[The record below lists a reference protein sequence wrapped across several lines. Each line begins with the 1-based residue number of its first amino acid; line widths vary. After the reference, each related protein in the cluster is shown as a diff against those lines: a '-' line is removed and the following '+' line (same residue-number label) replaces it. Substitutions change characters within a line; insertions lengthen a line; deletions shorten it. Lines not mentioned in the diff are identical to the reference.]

1 MSNYANVKEATKRL
15 LWIDVTKGVLILLMV
30 LGHIINKACNSGVA
44 STYLLKCFSLSSLY
58 TCFFMQA
65 FIILTGYTSNFEKSF
80 KDFATSLV
88 KTILIP
94 WLTFSVICQ
103 LTRMTSGEGGA
114 FLTIDGQK
122 YFFLIE
128 DFWFLHVL
136 FFGKLLYYFIYRCIR
151 RDIFR
156 AAILLA
162 MMVCGFT
169 IFAVQNDVSDTYHYY
184 NYLHYKDLL
193 CMTFFLW
200 VGNYCRRKNLFEY
213 IKGKYFIIIIILYLI
228 GHALR
233 FFFRMKGLDE
243 LLIAPVIIS
252 HGGNAISPLQ
262 IPAYLY
268 YVILGSFSCFGI
280 MQWINK
286 CSLLEYF
293 GRNSLVVYC
302 MHFIFLGISLKVVN
316 TIMPPVNIISALLF
330 IISSL
335 GLVLLLCSVI
345 IYLTKY
351 KPFNYLIGKF

>member
-1 MSNYANVKEATKRL
+1 MR
-15 LWIDVTKGVLILLMV
+15 
-30 LGHIINKACNSGVA
+30 
-44 STYLLKCFSLSSLY
+44 
-58 TCFFMQA
+58 
-65 FIILTGYTSNFEKSF
+65 
-80 KDFATSLV
+80 
-88 KTILIP
+88 
-94 WLTFSVICQ
+94 
-103 LTRMTSGEGGA
+103 GA
-114 FLTIDGQK
+114 FLTIDGQR

-128 DFWFLHVL
+128 DYWFLHVL
-136 FFGKLLYYFIYRCIR
+136 FFGKLLYYFIYRFIR

-156 AAILLA
+156 VAILLA

-169 IFAVQNDVSDTYHYY
+169 IFAVHSDMPDTYHYS

-193 CMTFFLW
+193 CMIFFLW

-213 IKGKYFIIIIILYLI
+213 IKG
-228 GHALR
+228 
-233 FFFRMKGLDE
+233 MKGLDE

-268 YVILGSFSCFGI
+268 YVLLGSFLCFGI
-280 MQWINK
+280 MYWINK

-302 MHFIFLGISLKVVN
+302 MHFLFLGISVKVVN
-316 TIMPPVNIISALLF
+316 TILPPVNIISALLF